1 MNALVRPYGL
11 VIGGEHAGLIDSTG
25 RNAMYSRKTAIVTMS
40 DLGSQGLRE
49 DRSGEEL
56 ARRLGAEGYEICSR
70 SVIPDECDRI
80 KETLVKLCDLEGAAL
95 IVTTGGTGVSPRDV
109 TPEATLSVIDKAAP
123 GFAEAMRAASMR
135 KTPHAMLSRAVAGI
149 RGKTLIINLPG
160 SPKGAIENL
169 EAILPALPHALDK
182 IQGDPSDCAQA

>member
-1 MNALVRPYGL
+1 MF
-11 VIGGEHAGLIDSTG
+11 
-25 RNAMYSRKTAIVTMS
+25 SRKTAIVTMS

-49 DRSGEEL
+49 DRSGQAL
-56 ARRLGAEGYEICSR
+56 AQRLAAEGYQIFS
-70 SVIPDECDRI
+70 STVIPDECDRI
-80 KETLVKLCDLEGAAL
+80 KEVLVELCDLAGAAL

-109 TPEATLSVIDKAAP
+109 TPDATLAVIQKEVP

-160 SPKGAIENL
+160 SPKGAMENL
-169 EAILPALPHALDK
+169 EAILAALPHALDK
-182 IQGDPSDCAQA
+182 IQGDPSDCAQG